1 MGDAVRNGPDVTAP
15 DPEASKRIT
24 IAFVICT
31 KDREADLRRC
41 IDTIATQTRMPEQLV
56 IVDSGSDGA
65 EAVVRAFEA
74 AHPEVRVDYL
84 RSEPSLTR
92 QRNIGIDR
100 VHCDVI
106 AFIDDDVLLEPAYLA
121 EIERAFR
128 APGNEAIVGVDP
140 YQGLPRNATRF
151 SSLMRRVFMLV
162 RTDADGRMQP
172 SGHGT
177 MTWQAPIEEM
187 HDVEVGSGMTAYRR
201 SLFDQI
207 RFDEHFESYG
217 YMEDQEFSYRASRL
231 GRLVANPR
239 ARLFHNLSPSAR
251 IDRRRLAE
259 MQVLNH
265 YYVFRKHLPRDAW
278 HWACFWWSELGELF
292 YRLGHTARLRNTSIL
307 RGIAAGY
314 VKILTGRAAA
324 DFGLDAKR

>member
-1 MGDAVRNGPDVTAP
+1 MGDAVRNGADVT
-15 DPEASKRIT
+15 ETGSESSTRIT

-65 EAVVRAFEA
+65 ESVVRAFEI

-121 EIERAFR
+121 EIERAFC
-128 APGNEAIVGVDP
+128 APGNEEIVGVNPWLDQP
-140 YQGLPRNATRF
+140 ENATRF
-151 SSLMRRVFMLV
+151 SLLV
-162 RTDADGRMQP
+162 RRIFLMVRSDADGRMQP
-172 SGHGT
+172 SGFGT
-177 MTWQAPIEEM
+177 MTWDTSIEGL
-187 HDVEVGSGMTAYRR
+187 HDVEIGSGVTAYRR
-201 SLFDQI
+201 SLFEQI
-207 RFDEHFESYG
+207 RFDEHFDGYG
-217 YMEDQEFSYRASRL
+217 YMEDQEFSYRASRI

-239 ARLFHNLSPSAR
+239 ARLFHNMSPSAR

-314 VKILTGRAAA
+314 GKILTGGAAA